1 MAKTRI
7 VLSEAGL
14 VYPSGEEVHTAAS
27 GLVRALREYYLSIED
42 SDGRVGIGE
51 IRANI
56 AFITHTA
63 EEKVAPGILALVR
76 AIDWSQP
83 WSEILDALPALA
95 VDVPKISRAAVE
107 NALVDGV
114 ARDRR
119 MTAAELLGGT
129 WRAEGVECNQ
139 CVFWGSD
146 ESMRAN
152 AERYVAQGFRS
163 IKLRIG
169 IGTLEQD
176 YARLAWLRDRFGD
189 LLHLAV
195 DANGAWTLRQ
205 AAAAIAKLRPIGFD
219 YIEQPTMPG
228 DWQALEGL
236 ARETDV
242 PIMLDEGLQGW
253 SDVERLCANRGRIS
267 AHLKIAKA
275 GGAVAM
281 VKVGRAL
288 SSHGVPYVVGQMNE
302 GALATA
308 IAIHCAMALEPI
320 IGELYG
326 ALGILNDP
334 ATGVR
339 YERGRA
345 LVAHGPGTGV
355 KFDPAKAKEVW
366 SGEL

>member
-1 MAKTRI
+1 MSKTKI
-7 VLSEAGL
+7 ALSESRL
-14 VYPSGEEVHTAAS
+14 VYPPGEEVHTAAS
-27 GLVRALREYYLSIED
+27 GLVRALHEHYLHVED
-42 SDGRVGIGE
+42 ADGRVGVGE

-63 EEKVAPGILALVR
+63 EEQVAPGIVALVQ
-76 AIDWSQP
+76 AIDWSRP
-83 WSEILDALPALA
+83 WSEILEALPTISPEI
-95 VDVPKISRAAVE
+95 PKISRAAVE
-107 NALVDGV
+107 NALVDGI
-114 ARDRR
+114 ARAHGV
-119 MTAAELLGGT
+119 TAAEFMGGK
-129 WRAEGVECNQ
+129 WRDGVECNQ

-146 ESMRAN
+146 ENMRAN

-169 IGTLEQD
+169 IGTLEHD
-176 YARLAWLRDRFGD
+176 YARLAWLRDRFGGS
-189 LLHLAV
+189 LHLAV
-195 DANGAWTLRQ
+195 DANGAWTVGQ
-205 AAAAIAKLRPIGFD
+205 AAAAVVKLRPIGFD
-219 YIEQPTMPG
+219 YIEQPTTPG
-228 DWQALEGL
+228 DWEALETL
-236 ARETDV
+236 ARATDV

-275 GGAVAM
+275 GGAMAM
-281 VKVGRAL
+281 VKIGRML

-308 IAIHCAMALEPI
+308 IAIHCAMALNPM

-339 YERGRA
+339 YENGKA
-345 LVAHGPGTGV
+345 LVARGPGTGV
-355 KFDPAKAKEVW
+355 EFDPSKTEELW
-366 SGEL
+366 SGTF

>member
-1 MAKTRI
+1 MGKIKIA
-7 VLSEAGL
+7 LSEAGL
-14 VYPSGEEVHTAAS
+14 VYPPGEEIHTAAS
-27 GLVRALREYYLSIED
+27 GLVKALREYYLRIED
-42 SDGRVGIGE
+42 GRGVAGIGE

-63 EEKVAPGILALVR
+63 EEKVAPGIITLVQG
-76 AIDWSQP
+76 IDWSRP
-83 WSEILDALPALA
+83 WSEILEALPARA
-95 VDVPKISRAAVE
+95 ADTPKISRALVE

-114 ARDRR
+114 ARERGV
-119 MTAAELLGGT
+119 TAAEFLGGA
-129 WRAEGVECNQ
+129 WRADGIECNQ

-146 ESMRAN
+146 ENMRAN

-176 YARLAWLRDRFGD
+176 YARLSWLRDRFGGSV
-189 LLHLAV
+189 HLAV

-205 AAAAIAKLRPIGFD
+205 AAAALAKLRPLGFD
-219 YIEQPTMPG
+219 YIEQPTTPG
-228 DWQALEGL
+228 NWEALEALG
-236 ARETDV
+236 RETDV
-242 PIMLDEGLQGW
+242 PIMLDEGLQSW

-275 GGAVAM
+275 GGAKEM
-281 VKVGRAL
+281 VKIGRTL
-288 SSHGVPYVVGQMNE
+288 SSHGVPFVVGQMNE

-308 IAIHCAMALEPI
+308 IAIHCAMALEPM

-339 YERGRA
+339 YEHGRA
-345 LVAHGPGTGV
+345 LVAHGPGTGST
-355 KFDPAKAKEVW
+355 FDPSKAKEIW
-366 SGEL
+366 SGEF

>member
-1 MAKTRI
+1 MTGTKIA
-7 VLSEAGL
+7 LLESFL
-14 VYPSGEEVHTAAS
+14 VYPPGEEVHTAAS
-27 GLVRALREYYLSIED
+27 GFISALHEYFLRIED
-42 SDGRVGIGE
+42 ASGRAGVGE

-56 AFITHTA
+56 AFITHTP
-63 EEKVAPGILALVR
+63 EEQVAPGIAALAR
-76 AIDWSQP
+76 AIDWSRP
-83 WSEILDALPALA
+83 WEEVLEMLPAVA
-95 VDVPKISRAAVE
+95 AGVPKISRAAVE
-107 NALVDGV
+107 NALVDGI
-114 ARDRR
+114 ARARGV
-119 MTAAELLGGT
+119 TAAEFLGGT
-129 WRAEGVECNQ
+129 WHEGVACNQ

-146 ESMRAN
+146 ENMRAN

-176 YARLAWLRDRFGD
+176 YARLAWLRDRFGGSVR
-189 LLHLAV
+189 LAV
-195 DANGAWTLRQ
+195 DANGAWTVGQ
-205 AAAAIAKLRPIGFD
+205 AAAAIAKLRPIQFD
-219 YIEQPTMPG
+219 YIEQPTTPG
-228 DWQALEGL
+228 DWDALETL

-253 SDVERLCANRGRIS
+253 ADVERLCANAGRIS

-281 VKVGRAL
+281 VEIGRKL

-308 IAIHCAMALEPI
+308 IAIHCAMALKPM

-334 ATGVR
+334 ATGVS
-339 YERGRA
+339 YEGGKAFVSR
-345 LVAHGPGTGV
+345 GPGTGV
-355 KFDPAKAKEVW
+355 EFDRSKAKELW
-366 SGEL
+366 AIEA